1 MLVRQGGI
9 TRSSPI
15 MRYLVEYSSSCFPIA
30 DVFGLTKLSIEFSV
44 LHPSQSRTRVAW
56 RRRVATRSRPA
67 SPALYRTELR
77 DLAAAG
83 RRVTTCIEE
92 ELDLERPASIHS

>member
-1 MLVRQGGI
+1 RI

-15 MRYLVEYSSSCFPIA
+15 MRYCCVSSLQGYSSSCFPIA

-44 LHPSQSRTRVAW
+44 LHPSQSSTRGAW

-67 SPALYRTELR
+67 SPASYRTELR
-77 DLAAAG
+77 DLAAAS